1 MLFLNQ
7 FSHKKGHFPVVYS
20 ENLYQGR
27 HAGDLFCN
35 AREIK
40 EKMRFLKEIKR
51 QILWI
56 LHCILMLYHWPTDNL
71 IVSNATRDISYM
83 TTKLYTTAIDSFK
96 IVVNN

>member
-1 MLFLNQ
+1 MFIL
-7 FSHKKGHFPVVYS
+7 
-20 ENLYQGR
+20 R
-27 HAGDLFCN
+27 IC
-35 AREIK
+35 IK
-40 EKMRFLKEIKR
+40 EDMPAIYFVTRVKLKKKMRFLKEIKR

-71 IVSNATRDISYM
+71 IVSNATRDVSYM